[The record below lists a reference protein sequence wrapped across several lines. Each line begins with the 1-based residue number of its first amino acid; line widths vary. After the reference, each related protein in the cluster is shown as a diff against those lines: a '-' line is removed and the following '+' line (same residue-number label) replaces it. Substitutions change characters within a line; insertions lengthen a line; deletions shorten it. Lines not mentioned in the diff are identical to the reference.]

1 MLSRRRQLAVKI
13 ETQEGVA
20 EAVSA
25 IDAKLLPYDPKV
37 GFDVEMFERNP
48 ARRSFSPLGKIPG
61 KRPANISYR
70 LELRGSGS
78 INTLPEWAKVFAA
91 SGLEASAL
99 KLINIGAITGGPYLH
114 AEFITGGTSGAT
126 GLVVI
131 KTANG
136 APSMYFVPV
145 VGTLQSGEQLTGV
158 TSNATCMSS
167 SAPASAGFVMHP
179 VSDEIPSVTQALYE
193 DGMRK
198 LIKGSRGKAKL
209 NFKSGDPVM
218 ADFEFQGV
226 EAGVTDEP
234 LLESIAHETTKPPV
248 FLNALFSVDGF
259 SARIEAMEIDLAN
272 TLVSRD
278 DVNDA
283 RGILSFAITGR
294 SYQGSFNPEMVKAI
308 EHDFHSKMFSGS
320 EMIVDFTVGSVA
332 GDKFRFYIPRAQY
345 VKVEDEE
352 RDGLQLAKCSF
363 TLNGSLDPGD
373 DELAIL
379 VL

>member
-1 MLSRRRQLAVKI
+1 MLSRRRQLAVKV
-13 ETQEGVA
+13 EAQEGVA
-20 EAVSA
+20 ESVTAD
-25 IDAKLLPYDPKV
+25 DAKLLVYDPKAS
-37 GFDVEMFERNP
+37 FDIEMFERNP

-61 KRPANISYR
+61 KRPAGLSYR
-70 LELRGSGS
+70 LEMRGSGS

-91 SGLEASAL
+91 SGFEASAL
-99 KLINIGAITGGPYLH
+99 KSINIGAITGGPYLH
-114 AEFITGGTSGAT
+114 AEFITGGTSGAV

-131 KTANG
+131 KTLNG
-136 APSMYFVPV
+136 TSSMYFVPV
-145 VGTLQSGEQLTGV
+145 SGTFQSGETITGASSGA
-158 TSNATCMSS
+158 TSVIS
-167 SAPASAGFVMHP
+167 SAPASAGFVLHP
-179 VSDEIPSVTQALYE
+179 VSDEIPSVTQGLYE
-193 DGMRK
+193 DGVRK

-209 NFKSGDPVM
+209 NFKSGEPVM

-234 LLESIAHETTKPPV
+234 MLENIEHETTKPPV

-259 SARIEAMEIDLAN
+259 SARIEAMELDLAN

-283 RGILSFAITGR
+283 RGILSFAITAR
-294 SYQGSFNPEMVKAI
+294 NYQGSFNPEMVKAI

-320 EMIVDFTVGSVA
+320 EMVVDFSA
-332 GDKFRFYIPRAQY
+332 GNQAGNKFRFYIPRAQY

-363 TLNGSLDPGD
+363 TLNGSMDPGD

-379 VL
+379 IL

>member
-13 ETQEGVA
+13 EAEEGVA

-25 IDAKLLPYDPKV
+25 DDAKLLVYDPKA

-61 KRPANISYR
+61 KRPANLSYR

-91 SGLEASAL
+91 SGLEANDL
-99 KLINIGAITGGPYLH
+99 KSMGIGAVTGGPFLH
-114 AEFITGGTSGAT
+114 TELITGGTSAAT

-131 KTANG
+131 KTPNG
-136 APSMYFVPV
+136 SPVIYFVPV
-145 VGTLQSGEQLTGV
+145 TGIFQSAETITGSV
-158 TSNATCMSS
+158 SVATSVVS
-167 SAPASAGFVMHP
+167 SASVHAGFIMHP
-179 VSDEIPSVTQALYE
+179 VSDEIPSVTQGLYE

-198 LIKGSRGKAKL
+198 LVKGSRGKAKL
-209 NFKSGDPVM
+209 NFKSGEPVM

-234 LLESIAHETTKPPV
+234 MLESIAHETAKPPV

-259 SARIEAMEIDLAN
+259 SARIEAMDLDLAN

-283 RGILSFAITGR
+283 RGILSFTITGR
-294 SYQGSFNPEMVKAI
+294 NYQGSFNPEMVKAI

-320 EMIVDFTVGSVA
+320 EMAVDFTVGSVA
-332 GDKFRFYIPRAQY
+332 GNRFRFYIPRAQY

-363 TLNGSLDPGD
+363 SLNGSLDPGD

-379 VL
+379 IF

>member
-1 MLSRRRQLAVKI
+1 MLSRRRQIAVKT
-13 ETQEGVA
+13 EAQEGVA

-25 IDAKLLPYDPKV
+25 VDAKLLVYDPKAS
-37 GFDVEMFERNP
+37 FDTEMFERNP

-61 KRPANISYR
+61 KRPAGLSYR

-78 INTLPEWAKVFAA
+78 AAVLPEWAKVFGAC
-91 SGLEASAL
+91 GLEAGEL
-99 KLINIGAITGGPYLH
+99 KSMGIGAVTGGPFLH
-114 AEFITGGTSGAT
+114 TEFISGGTSGAV

-136 APSMYFVPV
+136 SPSMYFVPIT
-145 VGTLQSGEQLTGV
+145 GTFQSGETITGASSGA
-158 TSNATCMSS
+158 TSVIS
-167 SAPASAGFVMHP
+167 SAPVSAGFILHP
-179 VSDEIPSVTQALYE
+179 VSDEIPSVTQGLYE

-198 LIKGSRGKAKL
+198 LIKGSRGKAKISL
-209 NFKSGDPVM
+209 KSGEPVM

-226 EAGVTDEP
+226 EAGVTDEAM
-234 LLESIAHETTKPPV
+234 LEDIAHETTKPPV
-248 FLNALFSVDGF
+248 FLNALFTVDGF
-259 SARIEAMEIDLAN
+259 AARIEAMELDLAN

-283 RGILSFAITGR
+283 KGILSFAITSR
-294 SYQGSFNPEMVKAI
+294 NYQGSFNPEMVKAV
-308 EHDFHSKMFSGS
+308 EHDFHTKMFSGQ
-320 EMIVDFTVGSVA
+320 EMTVDFTVGSVA
-332 GDKFRFYIPRAQY
+332 GNKFRFYIPRAQY

-363 TLNGSLDPGD
+363 SLNGSMDPGD

>member
-20 EAVSA
+20 ESVSA
-25 IDAKLLPYDPKV
+25 IDAKLLVYDPKV

-61 KRPANISYR
+61 KRPATLSYR
-70 LELRGSGS
+70 LEMRGSGS
-78 INTLPEWAKVFAA
+78 AIILPEWAKLFA
-91 SGLEASAL
+91 SCGLEANELRSMG
-99 KLINIGAITGGPYLH
+99 IGAVTGGPFLH
-114 AEFITGGTSGAT
+114 TEYITGGTSGAV
-126 GLVVI
+126 GRVVI
-131 KTANG
+131 RTANG
-136 APSMYFVPV
+136 VTSIYFVPV
-145 VGTLQSGEQLTGV
+145 SGTFQSGETIAGAISGATSV
-158 TSNATCMSS
+158 TS
-167 SAPASAGFVMHP
+167 SAPVQAGFILHP
-179 VSDEIPSVTQALYE
+179 VSDEIPSVTQGLYE

-198 LIKGSRGKAKL
+198 LIKGARGKLKL
-209 NFKSGDPVM
+209 NFKSGDPAM

-234 LLESIAHETTKPPV
+234 LLEDVSYETTKPPA

-259 SARIEAMEIDLAN
+259 SARIEAMDLDLSN
-272 TLVSRD
+272 TLVPRD
-278 DVNDA
+278 DVNDD

-294 SYQGSFNPEMVKAI
+294 NFQGSFNPEMVKAA
-308 EHDFHSKMFSGS
+308 EHDFHAKLFSGA
-320 EMIVDFTVGSVA
+320 ELLIDFTLGSIA
-332 GDKFRFYIPRAQY
+332 GNKFRLYIPKAQY

-363 TLNGSLDPGD
+363 SLNGSLDPGD

>member
-1 MLSRRRQLAVKI
+1 MLSRRRQLAVKV
-13 ETQEGVA
+13 EAQEGVA
-20 EAVSA
+20 ESVTAD
-25 IDAKLLPYDPKV
+25 DAKLLVYDPKAS
-37 GFDVEMFERNP
+37 FDVEMFERNP

-61 KRPANISYR
+61 KRPAGLSYR
-70 LELRGSGS
+70 LEMRGSGS

-91 SGLEASAL
+91 SGFEASAL
-99 KLINIGAITGGPYLH
+99 KSINIGAITGGPYLH
-114 AEFITGGTSGAT
+114 AEFITGGTSGAV

-131 KTANG
+131 KTLNG
-136 APSMYFVPV
+136 TSSMYFVPV
-145 VGTLQSGEQLTGV
+145 SGTFQSGETITGASSGA
-158 TSNATCMSS
+158 TSVISS
-167 SAPASAGFVMHP
+167 VPASAGFVLHP
-179 VSDEIPSVTQALYE
+179 VSDEIPSVTQGLYE
-193 DGMRK
+193 DGVRK

-209 NFKSGDPVM
+209 NFKSGEPVM

-234 LLESIAHETTKPPV
+234 LMESIAHETAKPPV

-259 SARIEAMEIDLAN
+259 SARIEAMDLDLAN

-294 SYQGSFNPEMVKAI
+294 NYQGSFNPEMVKAI

-320 EMIVDFTVGSVA
+320 EMAVDFTVGSVA
-332 GDKFRFYIPRAQY
+332 GNKFRFYIPRAQY

-363 TLNGSLDPGD
+363 SLNGSLDPGD

-379 VL
+379 IL